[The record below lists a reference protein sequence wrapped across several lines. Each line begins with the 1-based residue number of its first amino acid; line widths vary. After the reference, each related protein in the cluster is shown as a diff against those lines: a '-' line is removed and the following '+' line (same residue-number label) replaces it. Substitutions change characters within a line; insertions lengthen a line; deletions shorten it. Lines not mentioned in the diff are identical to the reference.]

1 MNVLLINPNVSP
13 ESPWATKEST
23 PPIGLM
29 YIAAVLEKS
38 GYNLKIIDAKLENLC
53 QMKLSKKI
61 INFNPDIVGIT
72 TDSCN
77 FIESLK
83 IAKVA
88 KNSSDTIIIMGGPH
102 VTVMTSEVIQYPEV
116 DIAVIGEGEYTM
128 LDIVQR
134 IEKGKSL
141 KGCKGTW
148 IKEDGK
154 IIQNPLRARIDLDE
168 LPFPARHLIPM
179 EKYSRTYTLSGLT
192 EPVDCVNTSRGCPY
206 NCSFCS
212 SRIIWG
218 RKHKARSPKNVVNE
232 IEYLIKE
239 YGTKGI
245 YFREDNFTLNRERVI
260 GICEEIQR
268 RKIKITWECSSRV
281 DLVDKSLLRAMYRAG
296 CRAIWY
302 GIESG
307 SPRILDILYKH
318 ITVDQSKEAIR
329 LTREAGIKTGGSF
342 IIGIPGETM
351 EDIKLTLNLIKD
363 LHCETT
369 AYHYFYAIPVSK
381 LYLEVKE
388 RRMIDSV
395 YGDILFVKND
405 KFDRDSLTRL
415 INQSREEIYGDQ
427 MQNGVILKI
436 YQQIKQLIPMAVRL
450 HLRRLKQRI
459 TNECFV
465 KWLNLQFTQAKNRFN
480 GWKNN
485 FKAKRYYGTHW
496 YEDVCKYF
504 GISKEEAFK
513 RATSPNR
520 KSKLIWKNKEEIEKS
535 ERNVIDAWKKDE
547 NMVIRNSWYRERNIE
562 TRWDKMLK
570 NLNYKK
576 GERILDYGCGVSSFT
591 KWALEHEKFDITL
604 AEIDGP
610 MLKFCKW
617 RYGKKVSYCKI
628 RPGKEGLPL
637 KEEYDIIL
645 CLDMLEHV
653 WGPLVVVKHLY
664 SHLNDQ
670 GRLIE
675 TYINDSS
682 ESNLRKANRERPFV
696 LNYLKDNCKLIS
708 GILESEGPR
717 IWLKD
722 NII

>member
-1 MNVLLINPNVSP
+1 
-13 ESPWATKEST
+13 
-23 PPIGLM
+23 
-29 YIAAVLEKS
+29 
-38 GYNLKIIDAKLENLC
+38 
-53 QMKLSKKI
+53 
-61 INFNPDIVGIT
+61 
-72 TDSCN
+72 
-77 FIESLK
+77 
-83 IAKVA
+83 
-88 KNSSDTIIIMGGPH
+88 
-102 VTVMTSEVIQYPEV
+102 
-116 DIAVIGEGEYTM
+116 
-128 LDIVQR
+128 
-134 IEKGKSL
+134 
-141 KGCKGTW
+141 
-148 IKEDGK
+148 
-154 IIQNPLRARIDLDE
+154 
-168 LPFPARHLIPM
+168 
-179 EKYSRTYTLSGLT
+179 
-192 EPVDCVNTSRGCPY
+192 
-206 NCSFCS
+206 
-212 SRIIWG
+212 
-218 RKHKARSPKNVVNE
+218 VNE

-239 YGTKGI
+239 YGSKGI

-281 DLVDKSLLRAMYRAG
+281 DLVDKTLLRAMYRAG

-318 ITVDQSKEAIR
+318 ITIDQSKKAIR

-351 EDIKLTLNLIKD
+351 EEIKLTLNLIKD

-427 MQNGVILKI
+427 MQNEVILKV

-450 HLRRLKQRI
+450 HLRKLKQRI

-465 KWLNLQFTQAKNRFN
+465 KGLNLRFTQAKNQFN
-480 GWKNN
+480 RWRNN
-485 FKAKRYYGTHW
+485 FKVKRYYGSLW

-504 GISKEEAFK
+504 AISKEEAVK

-535 ERNVIDAWKKDE
+535 ERNVIDTWEKDE

-591 KWALEHEKFDITL
+591 KWALEHRKFDVTL

-653 WGPLVVVKHLY
+653 WSPLNVVKHLC
-664 SHLNDQ
+664 SHLNAQ

-675 TYINDSS
+675 TFIDDSS
-682 ESNLRKANRERPFV
+682 GSNLRNANKERPLV
-696 LNYLKDNCKLIS
+696 LNYLNKHLKLIS
-708 GILESEGPR
+708 GSLNSAGPR
-717 IWLKD
+717 IWMKEA
-722 NII
+722 